1 MHQYCLAIF
10 LIATAIAL
18 TGLPP
23 STKDQQ
29 NLGQI
34 AHQTFTRAWDLLS
47 DFCEDTLSLYTIS
60 QVLDDDSL
68 FLQPVP
74 FAIGGRS
81 KRRKHFHG
89 VLLVEVCHLYTSAA
103 YRFLA
108 ISLCLA
114 LLGFTKNA
122 TSGGALVRSSP
133 KHATLVPRSKILPS
147 SNQPSSPKT
156 QASKSK
162 TNTDAINILHIK
174 EFQ

>member
-1 MHQYCLAIF
+1 MVKSPIRPSQ
-10 LIATAIAL
+10 
-18 TGLPP
+18 GLRTC
-23 STKDQQ
+23 S
-29 NLGQI
+29 
-34 AHQTFTRAWDLLS
+34 QTFVKIHSPYIPSAKFWTMIPCS
-47 DFCEDTLSLYTIS
+47 SK
-60 QVLDDDSL
+60 
-68 FLQPVP
+68 PVP

-81 KRRKHFHG
+81 RRRKHFHG
-89 VLLVEVCHLYTSAA
+89 VLLVEACHLYTSAA

-108 ISLCLA
+108 LSLCLA

-156 QASKSK
+156 QDSESE